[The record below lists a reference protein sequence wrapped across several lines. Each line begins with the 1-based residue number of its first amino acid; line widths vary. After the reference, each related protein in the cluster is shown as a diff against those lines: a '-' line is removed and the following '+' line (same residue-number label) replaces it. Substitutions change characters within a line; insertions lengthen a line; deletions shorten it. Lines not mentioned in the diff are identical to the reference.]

1 MKKRVLWIV
10 LDSVGAGALPDA
22 AKYGDEGANTLLH
35 ISESVGLK
43 VPMMR
48 TLGLGNIPGI
58 GIQPIAHPSAS
69 YGRAAEKSM
78 GKDTTTGHWEM
89 AGVVL
94 KKPFP
99 TFPNGF
105 PKEVIEEFEKAIGTK
120 TLGNKPASG
129 TAILDELGEEHNRTG
144 YPIVY
149 TSADSV
155 FQIAANEA
163 IISREQLYEMC
174 EIARRQLV
182 GENAVGRVIARP
194 FVGESAGHFTRTAGR
209 RDYSLE
215 PMGKTILDVLKSAGK
230 EVFGVGK
237 IEDIF
242 AHRGLTA
249 SNHAAG
255 NKLCIDA
262 AIEYMSKPFDG
273 LCYVNLVDFDM
284 QYGHRRDVKGYAQ
297 ALEYFDSRLPELMA
311 CMNDE
316 DLLIITA
323 DHGCDPT
330 HTGTD
335 HTREYVPM
343 LVWSRSI
350 NRGTDLGTR
359 SSYADMAAT
368 IADFFDLNE
377 NFGAVSYYRCLEG

>member
-209 RDYSLE
+209 RDFSLE

>member
-48 TLGLGNIPGI
+48 TLGLGNISGI

-209 RDYSLE
+209 RDFSLE

-230 EVFGVGK
+230 EVFSVGK